1 MKKDK
6 FIIGALEDLALPD
19 WGIARL
25 RARVDTGARTSAIHV
40 EDIRL
45 LPNHRARFYV
55 VVGWRKTRR
64 RIRVVARIMKRD
76 TVLPTTGAAVKRLFV
91 KTTMTLGPVT
101 RKIEL
106 SLADR
111 EHMTYR
117 MLLGRSALGSDFLVD
132 PSRPRLL
139 GRKRIAG

>member
-1 MKKDK
+1 MKKQRLL
-6 FIIGALEDLALPD
+6 IGALEDLALPD
-19 WGIARL
+19 WGIRTI

-40 EDIRL
+40 EDIHL
-45 LPNHRARFYV
+45 LPNHRAQFYV

-64 RIRVVARIMKRD
+64 RVRVVARITKYD
-76 TVLPTTGAAVKRLFV
+76 TVLPTTGATVKRLFV
-91 KTTMTLGPVT
+91 RTSIVLGPI
-101 RKIEL
+101 RRRIEL

-132 PSRPRLL
+132 PSRPCLVRQQ
-139 GRKRIAG
+139 RIIR